1 MCRWKRRGEEIKI
14 MALQKF
20 RTIRLPALSIIGAAF
35 LSACSSMG
43 SLDPF
48 AGDSVNFASGTPVA
62 DQLNSADQEA
72 LANAVSEAMETG
84 TAQNWR
90 GRRAVG
96 VVNPDGY
103 ALANLKADPAE
114 RIDAA
119 RGDLS
124 LAHIVETDLG
134 LYVLTRNS
142 NIRTGPGTDHKAVE
156 VLPSGS
162 GVEVVGRVRDKNWML
177 VSANGSVRGYVFG
190 DLLIKAPG
198 SELEL
203 AGGPMRKPILCR
215 KFTQRINIY
224 STRYEGDGAAC
235 NDGTG
240 WRPAREPAPD
250 ENAPAELIEF

>member
-1 MCRWKRRGEEIKI
+1 MMFRN
-14 MALQKF
+14 F
-20 RTIRLPALSIIGAAF
+20 RTIRSAAF
-35 LSACSSMG
+35 TIIVAALLGACSSMG

-48 AGDSVNFASGTPVA
+48 SGNSVNYAAGTPV
-62 DQLNSADQEA
+62 DGQLNDADRQA
-72 LANAVSEAMETG
+72 LAAAVARALDTG
-84 TAQNWR
+84 EAQNWR

-96 VVNPDGY
+96 SVAPGGY
-103 ALANLKADPAE
+103 ALANLKADPAA
-114 RIDAA
+114 RMDAA
-119 RGDLS
+119 RGDLD
-124 LAHIVETDLG
+124 LAHVVETDLG

-142 NIRTGPGTDHKAVE
+142 NIRTGPSTDAKAIE

-177 VSANGSVRGYVFG
+177 ISANGAVRGYVFG

-215 KFTQRINIY
+215 KISQRINIY
-224 STRYEGDGAAC
+224 STRYEGEGAAC

-240 WRPAREPAPD
+240 WRPAREPLPD
-250 ENAPAELIEF
+250 ENAPEELIEF

>member
-1 MCRWKRRGEEIKI
+1 
-14 MALQKF
+14 MAIGWFPKF
-20 RTIRLPALSIIGAAF
+20 RTPALIMMGAVW
-35 LSACSSMG
+35 LGACSSMG

-48 AGDSVNFASGTPVA
+48 SGDEVNFASGSPVA
-62 DQLNSADQEA
+62 DMLNNADKQA
-72 LANAVSEAMETG
+72 LAAAVRQAMDTG
-84 TAQNWR
+84 TAQSWR

-96 VVNPDGY
+96 AVTPGGY
-103 ALANLKADPAE
+103 AIANLKADPAM

-119 RGDLS
+119 RGDFD
-124 LAHIVETDLG
+124 LAHVVETDLG

-142 NIRTGPGTDHKAVE
+142 NIRTGPGTNNKAAE

-162 GVEVVGRVRDKNWML
+162 GVDVVGRVRDKNWML

-215 KFTQRINIY
+215 KFIQRINIY
-224 STRYEGDGAAC
+224 SERHEWEGAAC

-240 WRPAREPAPD
+240 WRPAREPLPD
-250 ENAPAELIEF
+250 ENAPEELIEF